1 MHLKMKIMHSK
12 MKIPKSKTIRVAIP
26 LVAGLIFIGFLIYS
40 SNPAKILEAI
50 RTANPHYIL
59 LAVPFYPLIMLVY
72 TIRWKAIIAMMGEN
86 LPLKEGY
93 EAMVAGAFISD
104 FTPARLGDFLKPEM
118 VKDKI
123 DVGKGLASVIID
135 HWADALT
142 AVLLGSVGLFGIL
155 LGKEGTSFVLFILIP
170 ILGLL
175 IFLTGVLLRKD
186 LVMKAVKKI
195 NYDKITYMANSF
207 YDAMKHIRSKTEL
220 ISRAL
225 LITCVIWIVY
235 AIRIALLIK
244 ALGQE
249 ASFLDLIF
257 LLPLVNML
265 SALPFTIAGLG
276 AVEGG
281 MTLVLVAVGVPS
293 PVAISVAIIDRVLS
307 VFYRSLIGSRYA
319 SHIGN
324 K

>member
-1 MHLKMKIMHSK
+1 
-12 MKIPKSKTIRVAIP
+12 
-26 LVAGLIFIGFLIYS
+26 
-40 SNPAKILEAI
+40 
-50 RTANPHYIL
+50 
-59 LAVPFYPLIMLVY
+59 
-72 TIRWKAIIAMMGEN
+72 MMGDH

-93 EAMVAGAFISD
+93 LAMVAGAFISD

-118 VKDKI
+118 VKDRI

-142 AVLLGSVGLFGIL
+142 AVLLGTIGLFGIL
-155 LGKEGTSFVLFILIP
+155 LYKEGTSFVLIILVP

-175 IFLTGVLLRKD
+175 IFLTAVLLRKY
-186 LVMKAVKKI
+186 LIMKAVEKI

-207 YDAMKHIRSKTEL
+207 YSAMKHIKSKTEL
-220 ISRAL
+220 TKRAL
-225 LITCVIWIVY
+225 LITSIIWIIY

-244 ALGQE
+244 AFGQDVP
-249 ASFLDLIF
+249 FLDLIF

-265 SALPFTIAGLG
+265 SALPFTISGLG

-281 MTLVLVAVGVPS
+281 MTLILVVIGVPS
-293 PVAISVAIIDRVLS
+293 SLAISVAVIDRVLS
-307 VFYRSLIGSRYA
+307 VFYRSLVGSKYA
-319 SHIGN
+319 SQIGN